1 MVRKLAK
8 EKYSG
13 TLRLSIKN
21 FMGCGK
27 KMIIAKPY
35 LESLNPSSV
44 RKPESDIIQ
53 YTRKIA
59 NNV

>member
-27 KMIIAKPY
+27 KI
-35 LESLNPSSV
+35 LCG
-44 RKPESDIIQ
+44 DIR
-53 YTRKIA
+53 TKEC
-59 NNV
+59 